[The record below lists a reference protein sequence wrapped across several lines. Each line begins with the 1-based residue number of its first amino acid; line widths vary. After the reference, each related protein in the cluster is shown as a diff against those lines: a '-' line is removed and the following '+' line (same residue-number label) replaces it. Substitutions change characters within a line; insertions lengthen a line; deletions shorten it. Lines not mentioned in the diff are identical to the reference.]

1 MNQIEEIIQRV
12 KKLTGA
18 TTDTAVADLLKITRQ
33 DLAHHKRRDSV
44 PYKKI
49 IEFCGT
55 NQHSADYLFFGI
67 NCDTTDEK
75 VRDLEFKLEKERYLL
90 TEIKSMMKEIV
101 RKE

>member
-12 KKLTGA
+12 KELTGA
-18 TTDTAVADLLKITRQ
+18 TTDTAVADQLKITRQ

-55 NQHSADYLFFGI
+55 SQHSADYLFFGI
-67 NCDTTDEK
+67 KPEATDERIK
-75 VRDLEFKLEKERYLL
+75 ELELKLEKEKYLL
-90 TEIKSMMKEIV
+90 AEIKKMMTEMV
-101 RKE
+101 RQ